1 MGQSVTWLR
10 SELAS
15 AELTAG
21 SRVLKTFSSLD
32 NSMSLCSLLALTVF
46 DESEEMNTCV
56 FGKPSLD
63 QMLHTHLGLRLCILP
78 SIGCVL
84 VPKRWPQQSFGFYG
98 ISLLFADRLLV

>member
-1 MGQSVTWLR
+1 MKLWHRLPREVQMGQSVTWLR

-32 NSMSLCSLLALTVF
+32 NSMSLCSLLALTVL

-56 FGKPSLD
+56 WQAKPGPNVAQTFGS
-63 QMLHTHLGLRLCILP
+63 
-78 SIGCVL
+78 
-84 VPKRWPQQSFGFYG
+84 
-98 ISLLFADRLLV
+98 